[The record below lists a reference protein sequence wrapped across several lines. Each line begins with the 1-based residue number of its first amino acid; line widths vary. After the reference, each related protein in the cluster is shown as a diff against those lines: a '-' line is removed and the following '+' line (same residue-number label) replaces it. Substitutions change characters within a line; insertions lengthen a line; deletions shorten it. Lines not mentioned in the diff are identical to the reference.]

1 MTPGSE
7 LCMKINMLSPVRWL
21 RHVLHTLAYNLAN
34 FMRTLA
40 LPQEV
45 KQWSLVTDDVA
56 QQARQD
62 RRQGGAP
69 RPVRD
74 LPACG
79 SGGPEGAV
87 HRDPAADRATASQ
100 TGTDMTRS
108 RVTDD
113 PLRQRTR
120 RELRLEARLRRSS
133 ATDTSALT
141 GPRLKNPAKPPKIA
155 RELKADRRGSTVFDL
170 EGRHLGYVG

>member
-1 MTPGSE
+1 MVSQP
-7 LCMKINMLSPVRWL
+7 RQ
-21 RHVLHTLAYNLAN
+21 LHADLGVAAG
-34 FMRTLA
+34 REA
-40 LPQEV
+40 V
-45 KQWSLVTDDVA
+45 VTDDVA

-62 RRQGGAP
+62 RCQGGAP

-113 PLRQRTR
+113 PLRRRTR

-133 ATDTSALT
+133 ATDTSALHRRRT
-141 GPRLKNPAKPPKIA
+141 AKPI
-155 RELKADRRGSTVFDL
+155 GTVHNRPEVERWRAQVYDF
-170 EGRHLGYVG
+170 

>member
-1 MTPGSE
+1 
-7 LCMKINMLSPVRWL
+7 
-21 RHVLHTLAYNLAN
+21 
-34 FMRTLA
+34 MRTLA

-45 KQWSLVTDDVA
+45 KQWSLTTLRNKLVKIGAKVVRHGRYVTFQFV
-56 QQARQD
+56 
-62 RRQGGAP
+62 
-69 RPVRD
+69 
-74 LPACG
+74 G

-155 RELKADRRGSTVFDL
+155 S
-170 EGRHLGYVG
+170 